1 MSIAQVIKFPKK
13 TEQSGGHMADLSNG
27 YTKVANE
34 IQQLKPR
41 LKMAGRDWQVF
52 EAIIWL
58 TYGWNKKQ
66 DRVTNTVIAELTD
79 LSDKHVCDAI
89 KALAER
95 QIIFS
100 RKQGSMKLVG
110 VNTEL
115 SAWILERPKSGT
127 KYPES
132 GITFPKSGKPSPE
145 TVTTQYKNKNSN
157 KTPLNP
163 PEGKEKSFDPLEV
176 PTPEW
181 LDSNA
186 WREWVQYRA
195 QAKKPIK
202 TVMTITKA
210 FNLLKECFDEGH
222 NPAEVI
228 NTSIANGYQGLF
240 KPKYPARKSPTPKTP
255 RTGTA
260 LKAGRISY
268 EHATGRRD

>member
-1 MSIAQVIKFPKK
+1 MSLAQVIKFPKK

-41 LKMAGRDWQVF
+41 LKMAGREWQVF

-66 DRVTNTVIAELTD
+66 DRVTNTVIAGMTD

-100 RKQGSMKLVG
+100 HKQGSMKLVG

-127 KYPES
+127 KSPES
-132 GITFPKSGKPSPE
+132 GTTFPKTGKTSPE

-163 PEGKEKSFDPLEV
+163 PEGKAKSFDALSV
-176 PTPEW
+176 DIPEW

-195 QAKKPIK
+195 QSKKPIK
-202 TVMTITKA
+202 TAMTITKA

-240 KPKYPARKSPTPKTP
+240 KPKYPSRKQATAEQSPHWNSPDGWKDF
-255 RTGTA
+255 
-260 LKAGRISY
+260 I
-268 EHATGRRD
+268 

>member
-1 MSIAQVIKFPKK
+1 MSLAQVIKFPKK

-66 DRVTNTVIAELTD
+66 DRVTNTVIAEMTD

-127 KYPES
+127 KSPES
-132 GITFPKSGKPSPE
+132 GITFPESGKSSPK

-163 PEGKEKSFDPLEV
+163 PEGKAKSFDPLEI
-176 PTPEW
+176 PIPEW

-240 KPKYPARKSPTPKTP
+240 KPKYPARKSPTPENTP
-255 RTGTA
+255 HWNSPEGW
-260 LKAGRISY
+260 KDFI
-268 EHATGRRD
+268 

>member
-132 GITFPKSGKPSPE
+132 GITFPKSGKPS
-145 TVTTQYKNKNSN
+145 
-157 KTPLNP
+157 
-163 PEGKEKSFDPLEV
+163 
-176 PTPEW
+176 
-181 LDSNA
+181 
-186 WREWVQYRA
+186 
-195 QAKKPIK
+195 
-202 TVMTITKA
+202 
-210 FNLLKECFDEGH
+210 
-222 NPAEVI
+222 
-228 NTSIANGYQGLF
+228 
-240 KPKYPARKSPTPKTP
+240 RK
-255 RTGTA
+255 R
-260 LKAGRISY
+260 
-268 EHATGRRD
+268 

>member
-1 MSIAQVIKFPKK
+1 MTSNVQRVDFANRKPIPS
-13 TEQSGGHMADLSNG
+13 ESGGHMADLSNG
-27 YTKVANE
+27 YTKTANE
-34 IQQLKPR
+34 IQKLKPR

-66 DRVTNTVIAELTD
+66 DRVTNTVIAEMTD

-95 QIIFS
+95 KIIFS

-127 KYPES
+127 KSPES
-132 GITFPKSGKPSPE
+132 GITFPKSGKTSPE

-163 PEGKEKSFDPLEV
+163 PEGKAKSFDPMDVEF
-176 PTPEW
+176 PEW
-181 LDSNA
+181 LEKNA
-186 WREWVQYRA
+186 WQEWVQYR
-195 QAKKPIK
+195 KESGKTIK
-202 TVMTITKA
+202 TMMTVTKA
-210 FNLLKECFDEGH
+210 FNLLKKFFDNGH
-222 NPAEVI
+222 NPADVI
-228 NTSIANGYQGLF
+228 NNSIANGYQGLF
-240 KPKYPARKSPTPKTP
+240 EPKGGARRTQGVAKPSRPMNHIPEGF
-255 RTGTA
+255 TG
-260 LKAGRISY
+260 
-268 EHATGRRD
+268 